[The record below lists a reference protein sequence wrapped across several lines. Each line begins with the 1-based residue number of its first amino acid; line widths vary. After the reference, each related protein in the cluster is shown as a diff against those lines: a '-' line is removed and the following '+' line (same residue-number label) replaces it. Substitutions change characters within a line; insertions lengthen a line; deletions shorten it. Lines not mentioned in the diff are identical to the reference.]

1 MTGERFLAAF
11 LDASALYPA
20 LLRNILMRLAVDDL
34 FRAFWSERVQDEWT
48 QAIFRNRPDLPR
60 AQIERT
66 RRLMDD
72 AVDDAI
78 VRGYEPLIEKI
89 ALPDADD
96 RHVLAAAIHC
106 GANVVVTANLRDF
119 PPEILS
125 LHGIEAQHPDAF
137 ILRLFK
143 ASPHEVVDA
152 LNRLRRALKNPPMT
166 PAMLVAAMSRQ
177 GLIAS
182 ADALG
187 GIVDAL

>member
-66 RRLMDD
+66 RRLMDE

-78 VRGYEPLIEKI
+78 VSGYEPLIETI

-106 GANVVVTANLRDF
+106 GANVIVTANLRDF
-119 PPEILS
+119 PPEVLS
-125 LHGIEAQHPDAF
+125 LHGLEALHPDAF
-137 ILRLFK
+137 ILELFK
-143 ASPHEVVDA
+143 ASPQEVVGA
-152 LNRLRRALKNPPMT
+152 LHRLRCALKNPPMT

-187 GIVDAL
+187 GFIDAL